1 MASRFRISAQRKVP
15 EPIVVVAPTAAEVL
29 VHEDAVVDAPIAAA
43 AVVEP
48 RAARKRARPE
58 GGGGGG
64 GVSESKGR
72 DAEDEDGDDAED
84 PADAAVAAPDA
95 QAIVPFG
102 ISLESKANA
111 PYVNGVGLAPM
122 ARPVAETRHGMRQF
136 VVAQYGVRLFIQ

>member
-15 EPIVVVAPTAAEVL
+15 EPIVVVAPTAAEVM
-29 VHEDAVVDAPIAAA
+29 VHEDAAVDAPIATA

-72 DAEDEDGDDAED
+72 EAEDEDGVED
-84 PADAAVAAPDA
+84 PADAAIAEPDA

-102 ISLESKANA
+102 ISVESQANA
-111 PYVNGVGLAPM
+111 PYVNGIGLAPM